1 MADAAL
7 RLSRLQW
14 AILIVALIGI
24 ALSIAG
30 ALTDL
35 PALARA
41 WLVALVTWI
50 AFPLGCLALLL
61 AWHLTGGRWG
71 LALGGALEAVAR
83 TLPLL
88 ALLFLPLLF
97 ELQAVYPWAR
107 PEFLAG
113 HETVARKAAFLNPP
127 FFILRSLIYL
137 AIWAGLALV
146 LTPARGRLDERGQ
159 RRGLATV
166 GAILYALTASFAA
179 IDWLLSLQP
188 EFHSAVFGMLA
199 MSGQAVGGY
208 ALAIL
213 VALGLVEAAGRTDLV
228 REHRLLGLG
237 SLFLALVLL
246 WAYFAFIQYL
256 VIWSGDLPDG
266 AEWYL
271 RRGQGIWLA
280 LIVVIATLN
289 AGLPFALLLSGRA
302 RQSWPVLIALA
313 AAVVLAR
320 VLEGLWLS
328 LPAFGPEA
336 PPAWLIAGAL
346 AAVGG
351 IWLSAV
357 LWLVMPRAASVLGA
371 IEAASRG

>member
-30 ALTDL
+30 ALPTCRPWRAPGWSRRHLDRLSARL
-35 PALARA
+35 PGAAARLA
-41 WLVALVTWI
+41 
-50 AFPLGCLALLL
+50 PD
-61 AWHLTGGRWG
+61 GGRWG

-113 HETVARKAAFLNPP
+113 HETVARKAAFLDPP

-137 AIWAGLALV
+137 AIWAGLALI
-146 LTPARGRLDERGQ
+146 LTTARGRLDERGQ

-188 EFHSAVFGMLA
+188 EFHSAVLGMLA
-199 MSGQAVGGY
+199 MSGQAVGGS
-208 ALAIL
+208 
-213 VALGLVEAAGRTDLV
+213 RS
-228 REHRLLGLG
+228 R
-237 SLFLALVLL
+237 S
-246 WAYFAFIQYL
+246 
-256 VIWSGDLPDG
+256 WS
-266 AEWYL
+266 
-271 RRGQGIWLA
+271 R
-280 LIVVIATLN
+280 
-289 AGLPFALLLSGRA
+289 S
-302 RQSWPVLIALA
+302 
-313 AAVVLAR
+313 
-320 VLEGLWLS
+320 
-328 LPAFGPEA
+328 
-336 PPAWLIAGAL
+336 AW
-346 AAVGG
+346 
-351 IWLSAV
+351 SR
-357 LWLVMPRAASVLGA
+357 PRAAPTSCA
-371 IEAASRG
+371 STACSASAACSWRWSCSGPISPSSNIS

>member
-1 MADAAL
+1 MADDAL

-14 AILIVALIGI
+14 AVLIVALVGIG
-24 ALSIAG
+24 LSIVG
-30 ALTDL
+30 GLTDL
-35 PALARA
+35 PALLRA

-50 AFPLGCLALLL
+50 AFPLGCLAVLL

-71 LALGGALEAVAR
+71 LVLGGALEAVAR

-88 ALLFLPLLF
+88 ALGFLPLLF
-97 ELQAVYPWAR
+97 KLDAIYPWAR
-107 PEFLAG
+107 PEFLAA
-113 HETVARKAAFLNPP
+113 HETVARKAAFLNPS
-127 FFILRSLIYL
+127 FFTLRSLIYL
-137 AIWAGLALV
+137 AIWTALALI
-146 LTPARGRLDERGQ
+146 LTSPRRPFDERRQ
-159 RRGLATV
+159 RRGLGAAA
-166 GAILYALTASFAA
+166 AILYALTASFAA
-179 IDWLLSLQP
+179 IDWVLSLQP
-188 EFHSAVFGMLA
+188 AFHSAVFGMLA

-280 LIVVIATLN
+280 LISLIATLN
-289 AGLPFALLLSGRA
+289 AGLPFVVLLSARA

-313 AAVVLAR
+313 AVVVVAR
-320 VLEGLWLS
+320 VLESLWLS
-328 LPAFGPEA
+328 VPAFGPEA
-336 PPAWLIAGAL
+336 PPAWLL
-346 AAVGG
+346 AAMLAAIGG

-357 LWLVMPRAASVLGA
+357 LWLVLPRAASVVGA
-371 IEAASRG
+371 VEAASRG

>member
-1 MADAAL
+1 MAEAAL
-7 RLSRLQW
+7 KLSRLQW
-14 AILIVALIGI
+14 TAMVIALIGI
-24 ALSIAG
+24 AASSAG
-30 ALTDL
+30 ALLDL
-35 PALARA
+35 PAFLRA
-41 WLVALVTWI
+41 WLVALVTWM
-50 AFPLGCLALLL
+50 AFPLGCLAVLL
-61 AWHLTGGRWG
+61 AWHLLGGRWG
-71 LALGGALEAVAR
+71 LVVGGALEAVLR

-88 ALLFLPLLF
+88 ALLFLPVLF
-97 ELQAVYPWAR
+97 DLPAIYPWAR
-107 PEFLAG
+107 PDFLAA
-113 HETVARKAAFLNPP
+113 HATVAPKAAFLNPP

-137 AIWAGLALV
+137 AAWSGLALI
-146 LTPARGRLDERGQ
+146 LTTVRGPFDARRQ

-166 GAILYALTASFAA
+166 GAMLYALAASFAS
-179 IDWLLSLQP
+179 IDWVLSLQP

-213 VALGLVEAAGRTDLV
+213 VALGTVEAAGRAELV

-256 VIWSGDLPDG
+256 VIWSGNLPDG

-271 RRGQGIWLA
+271 RRGQGIWWA
-280 LIVVIATLN
+280 LILAIAILN
-289 AGLPFALLLSGRA
+289 AGLPFVVLLSARA
-302 RQSWPVLIALA
+302 RQSWPLLMALA

-320 VLEGLWLS
+320 VLESLWLT
-328 LPAFGPEA
+328 LPAFGPQA
-336 PPAWLIAGAL
+336 PAAWLLAGTL

-357 LWLVMPRAASVLGA
+357 LWLVLPRAAAILGA
-371 IEAASRG
+371 LEVASRG